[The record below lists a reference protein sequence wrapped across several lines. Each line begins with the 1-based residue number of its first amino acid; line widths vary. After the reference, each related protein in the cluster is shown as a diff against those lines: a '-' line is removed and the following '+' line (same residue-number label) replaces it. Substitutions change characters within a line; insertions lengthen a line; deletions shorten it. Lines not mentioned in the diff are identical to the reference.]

1 MVAPMFRPRVV
12 KTDKRKQEPK
22 QQTKKSARKG
32 R

>member
-22 QQTKKSARKG
+22 QTKKATRKG